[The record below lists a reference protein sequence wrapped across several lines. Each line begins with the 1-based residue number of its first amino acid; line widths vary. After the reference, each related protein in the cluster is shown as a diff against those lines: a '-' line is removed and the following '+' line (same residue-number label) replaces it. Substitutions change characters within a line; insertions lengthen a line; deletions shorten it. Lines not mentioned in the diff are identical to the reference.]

1 MGGGP
6 IIIIDPNK
14 VKSNLTNEET
24 IARLREA
31 ADLLESGELTLESEE
46 VGE

>member
-14 VKSNLTNEET
+14 VKTNLSHEET
-24 IARLREA
+24 VARLQEVLA
-31 ADLLESGELTLESEE
+31 SLESGELSVEPAEE
-46 VGE
+46 E